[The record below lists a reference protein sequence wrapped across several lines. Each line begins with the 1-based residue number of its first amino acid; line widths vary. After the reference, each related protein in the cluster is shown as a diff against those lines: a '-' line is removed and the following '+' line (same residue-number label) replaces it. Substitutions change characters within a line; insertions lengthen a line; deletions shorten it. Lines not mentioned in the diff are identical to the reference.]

1 VAQPA
6 ATTGLLALSDIDNL
20 LSAMYLQAAGDPDY
34 IVMNPL
40 DNVRL
45 TNLVVNAGQ
54 LRYVVQ
60 SDDGAPQASVTAQY
74 RVTRYL
80 NKSTGKE
87 MPILLDRYCPQG
99 MMVFLPI
106 SMPFPTPEVDTAIEI
121 ETNQDYWG
129 VDYAVTDS
137 NFRFAAYVDEVV
149 KVRFLGG
156 LGVLRGIYPSF

>member
-1 VAQPA
+1 
-6 ATTGLLALSDIDNL
+6 
-20 LSAMYLQAAGDPDY
+20 
-34 IVMNPL
+34 
-40 DNVRL
+40 
-45 TNLVVNAGQ
+45 
-54 LRYVVQ
+54 
-60 SDDGAPQASVTAQY
+60 
-74 RVTRYL
+74 
-80 NKSTGKE
+80 
-87 MPILLDRYCPQG
+87 
-99 MMVFLPI
+99 MMVFLPL